1 LVDLTLIISRQAYLL
16 WLALVLSIL
25 LHIGLWWGWFKYKY
39 STTAKADEVVL
50 IQLQPEEPKSSIEKS
65 TPATNYHPQGAYLD
79 APPPPSAEDWAFAAK
94 YSLKNSKA
102 YRHTW
107 GQQVRSMMGTAYE
120 GVDQGQVRFSVEIAP
135 NGLITRVDTIWKTSD
150 VAEALARKAIFAMPP
165 LPPTPTGKPLIF
177 ERTISF
183 TPYET
188 DGPPIYKDDC
198 LPDAPESGNPFV
210 WDGRSLPTVR
220 KPTPSAIM
228 NPQALADCLKQ
239 LPQDSI
245 EAEAAHNQRQLKVWR
260 AQELSTK

>member
-1 LVDLTLIISRQAYLL
+1 MIQKPLLVTLAAFIFAIFLHLLIYGLWLNHRYSSSPQPDYLL
-16 WLALVLSIL
+16 QVELKNKVFPS
-25 LHIGLWWGWFKYKY
+25 
-39 STTAKADEVVL
+39 L
-50 IQLQPEEPKSSIEKS
+50 IQKQQVVR
-65 TPATNYHPQGAYLD
+65 AMHPQGAYLD
-79 APPPPSAEDWAFAAK
+79 APPPPSPEDWAFAAK

-107 GQQVRSMMGTAYE
+107 GQQVRSMMGTAHE

-135 NGLITRVDTIWKTSD
+135 NGTIVRVDTIWKTSD
-150 VAEALARKAIFAMPP
+150 VAEALARKAIYGMPP

-177 ERTISF
+177 ERTIAF

-198 LPDAPESGNPFV
+198 LPDAPESGNHFV
-210 WDGRSLPTVR
+210 WDGRSLLTVR
-220 KPTPSAIM
+220 KPTPSAIT

-245 EAEAAHNQRQLKVWR
+245 EAEAAHNHRQLKVWR
-260 AQELSTK
+260 SQTIKN

>member
-1 LVDLTLIISRQAYLL
+1 MIKRPLVILLAAFSLSLALHLTLLEL
-16 WLALVLSIL
+16 WLR
-25 LHIGLWWGWFKYKY
+25 YKFPIPPRN
-39 STTAKADEVVL
+39 DGVVL
-50 IQLQPEEPKSSIEKS
+50 IQLQPEEAKPSIEKS
-65 TPATNYHPQGAYLD
+65 TPSTNYHPQGAYLD

-135 NGLITRVDTIWKTSD
+135 NGSITRVDTIWKTSD
-150 VAEALARKAIFAMPP
+150 VAEALARKAIYAMPP
-165 LPPTPTGKPLIF
+165 PPPTPTGKPLVF

-183 TPYET
+183 TPYEI

-198 LPDAPESGNPFV
+198 LPDTPESSNPFV
-210 WDGRSLPTVR
+210 WDGRSAPTVR
-220 KPTPSAIM
+220 KPIPPTII

-239 LPQDSI
+239 LPQDTI
-245 EAEAAHNQRQLKVWR
+245 EAESAHNQRQLKAWR
-260 AQELSTK
+260 AQELKK